1 MSINIRG
8 SVFAAALLLF
18 AIGIGVWAWQRGRD
32 ADTHTTAVAS
42 GEREILYWYDPMVPD
57 QHFDRPGKSPFMDM
71 ELVPRYAAEGTTEPG
86 TAIAPVTQRSLGI
99 RTVAVERGQLGGE
112 ITVPGT
118 IGWDLRLE
126 RVVSARADLIIDRLH
141 VKVPFAKVREGEP
154 LASVIAPQWSAALAE
169 TQAIEATG
177 AASTPEL
184 LSAARARLRALGL
197 PDGARLGGDG
207 RIVLTAPV
215 PGVVSEIGVREGEVA
230 ATGTLL
236 FRVNGT
242 RTVWLE
248 AFVPQADTT
257 GIGAGTRIVA
267 EVGGIAARLD
277 GQVESLLP
285 ELDPTSRTQRA
296 RVVLDNRAGQL
307 SAGQIARV
315 TLRASGG
322 SETAIVPVDAVIG
335 SGDRAHVI
343 VRRGPERF
351 VPVAVRTGRSSG
363 GVTEVLSGLDGGEQV
378 VVSGQF
384 MLDSEASLS
393 GALERLRDAQA
404 QP

>member
-1 MSINIRG
+1 MSINMRG
-8 SVFAAALLLF
+8 SLLAAALLLP

-112 ITVPGT
+112 ITVAGT

-141 VKVPFAKVREGEP
+141 VKVPFAKVRAGEP

-169 TQAIEATG
+169 TQAIEAAG
-177 AASTPEL
+177 AASTPDL

-215 PGVVSEIGVREGEVA
+215 QGVVSEIGVREGEAA

-257 GIGAGTRIVA
+257 GIEAGTRIVA
-267 EVGGIAARLD
+267 EVDGIAARLD
-277 GQVESLLP
+277 GHVESLLP

-307 SAGQIARV
+307 AAGQIARV

-322 SETAIVPVDAVIG
+322 SETLLVPVDAVIG

-343 VRRGPERF
+343 VRRDSERF

-363 GVTEVLSGLDGGEQV
+363 GVTEVLSGLDGGEQM